1 MNILILIFN
10 IYIYIYNIKN
20 IILINP
26 QNSVIIYKIGF
37 KQMIGVLAKSLTLP
51 EDELEFEQLKKIL
64 VNLNLFNSILKK
76 KYNTI

>member
-1 MNILILIFN
+1 LNILILIFN

>member
-1 MNILILIFN
+1 LNILILIFN

-26 QNSVIIYKIGF
+26 QNYVIIYKICF

>member
-1 MNILILIFN
+1 
-10 IYIYIYNIKN
+10 
-20 IILINP
+20 
-26 QNSVIIYKIGF
+26 
-37 KQMIGVLAKSLTLP
+37 MIGVLAKSLTLP

>member
-64 VNLNLFNSILKK
+64 VI
-76 KYNTI
+76 